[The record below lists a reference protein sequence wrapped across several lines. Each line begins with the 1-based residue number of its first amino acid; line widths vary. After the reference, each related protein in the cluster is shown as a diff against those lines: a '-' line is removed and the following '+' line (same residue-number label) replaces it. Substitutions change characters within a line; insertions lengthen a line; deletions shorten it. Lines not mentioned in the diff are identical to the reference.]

1 MLAALARGATDG
13 FCFTTPIPELAV
25 SRKLGRIVLEPLNG
39 DVPEAA
45 NVPYIIM
52 STSPE
57 TIATKRP
64 LLLAMVRC
72 WIKAMDLVRD
82 NPKEASRLVRGYFP
96 DLDQAVYDASFDKY
110 RAGVPTNPFVTDTQV
125 QNVAAFMKI
134 SKGQPIAAK
143 LSDVFDP
150 SIATEV
156 MKSLGRM

>member
-1 MLAALARGATDG
+1 
-13 FCFTTPIPELAV
+13 
-25 SRKLGRIVLEPLNG
+25 
-39 DVPEAA
+39 
-45 NVPYIIM
+45 
-52 STSPE
+52 
-57 TIATKRP
+57 
-64 LLLAMVRC
+64 
-72 WIKAMDLVRD
+72 MDLVHD
-82 NPKEASRLVRGYFP
+82 NPKESSQLVRRYFP
-96 DLDQAVYDASFDKY
+96 DLDQAVYDTSFEKY